1 MTTRRLTKGQRFV
14 LGAAA
19 IVMVAVGAAGAA
31 GTFSNVVSEF
41 HRKATAIGVVAAGEG
56 LTLILALTM
65 LGLTMLGQPSP
76 AWVRVGLWTAPLA
89 ACLTGLSL
97 ASNVTEAAVYGLTP
111 LGMSGAAE
119 GLGLIARRIVTY
131 TTGVDADDQRRQADA
146 VQQLAYHQ
154 AAAERH
160 PDKEVREASLRT
172 AWNLAKRVGR
182 GDQVLGA
189 SLVGVQRD
197 RITGGADTAL
207 GAMYGAAPAAV
218 EPPARPRSASATEVL
233 RKRFATMDPA
243 DAIRFAA
250 DARPDAPPTELAHVL
265 GTYGVPVDPVA
276 VAMVLGQRPA
286 EYQVHRPDTADASQV
301 RALPA
306 VNLQGAVEEAASA
319 LGAEASPRAI
329 ADHMEQHRRLVVDDA
344 YIRLALSRAAKKKQP
359 DPQAPA
365 TRDEGNGGYA

>member
-1 MTTRRLTKGQRFV
+1 MTTRRLTNGQRFV

-19 IVMVAVGAAGAA
+19 IVMVAVGAAGAV
-31 GTFSNVVSEF
+31 GTFSNVLAVF
-41 HRKATAIGVVAAGEG
+41 HREATAIGVVAAGEG
-56 LTLILALTM
+56 LTLIFALTM

-76 AWVRVGLWTAPLA
+76 AWVRGGLWGAPLA

-97 ASNVTEAAVYGLTP
+97 ASTLAEAAVYGITP

-131 TTGVDADDQRRQADA
+131 TTGVDADEQRRQADD

-160 PDKEVREASLRT
+160 PDVKVREAAQRT
-172 AWNLAKRVGR
+172 AWDLAKRVGR

-189 SLVGVQRD
+189 SLVGVQRE

-207 GAMYGAAPAAV
+207 GAMYGAAARAAV
-218 EPPARPRSASATEVL
+218 QPPARPRPASATEVL

-243 DAIRFAA
+243 DAILLAA
-250 DARPDAPPTELAHVL
+250 DARPDAPPAELAHLL

-276 VAMVLGQRPA
+276 VALVLGTRPP
-286 EYQVHRPDTADASQV
+286 EYQVHRPDAADAPQV
-301 RALPA
+301 KALPP
-306 VNLQGAVEEAASA
+306 VNLQGAVEEAASI
-319 LGAEASPRAI
+319 LGPDAKAKQIAEHLARN
-329 ADHMEQHRRLVVDDA
+329 RRLLVDEP
-344 YIRLALSRAAKKKQP
+344 YIRAALSRAAKK
-359 DPQAPA
+359 PQGQSEA
-365 TRDEGNGGYA
+365 DEMQGGYA

>member
-19 IVMVAVGAAGAA
+19 IVMVAVGAAGAV

-76 AWVRVGLWTAPLA
+76 AWVRGGLWGAPLA

-97 ASNVTEAAVYGLTP
+97 ASNFTEAAVYGLTP

-131 TTGVDADDQRRQADA
+131 TTGVDADEQRRQADA

-160 PDKEVREASLRT
+160 PDEEVREASLRT

-207 GAMYGAAPAAV
+207 GAMYGGAAPAV
-218 EPPARPRSASATEVL
+218 EPPVRSRSASATEVL
-233 RKRFATMDPA
+233 RERFATMDPA
-243 DAIRFAA
+243 DAILLAA
-250 DARPDAPPTELAHVL
+250 DARPDARPAELAHML
-265 GTYGVPVDPVA
+265 GTYGVPVDAVA
-276 VAMVLGQRPA
+276 VALVLAQRSP
-286 EYQVHRPDTADASQV
+286 EYEVYRPDAADAPQV
-301 RALPA
+301 RAWKPLT
-306 VNLQGAVEEAASA
+306 VEGVIVEAASF
-319 LGAEASPRAI
+319 LGPNASAREIAEHVAR
-329 ADHMEQHRRLVVDDA
+329 HRRLVVTEP
-344 YIRLALSRAAKKKQP
+344 YVRTALSRAAKKPQGQP
-359 DPQAPA
+359 EP
-365 TRDEGNGGYA
+365 DEMRGGYA